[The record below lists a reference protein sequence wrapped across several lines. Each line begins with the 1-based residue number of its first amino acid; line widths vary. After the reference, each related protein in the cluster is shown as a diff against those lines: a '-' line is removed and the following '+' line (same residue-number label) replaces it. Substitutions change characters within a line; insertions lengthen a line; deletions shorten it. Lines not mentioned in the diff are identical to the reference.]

1 LTLDNKRVSI
11 GIRNRDALTSQLRKI
26 KIMTTLTQTQP
37 IQATQVT
44 QPTEDKSVAKFD
56 VALAL
61 PPAETS
67 LDSEY
72 FQSYIKEVARTG
84 NTPF

>member
-1 LTLDNKRVSI
+1 MTLDNKRVSI

-26 KIMTTLTQTQP
+26 KIMTTLTQTKP
-37 IQATQVT
+37 IQATQA
-44 QPTEDKSVAKFD
+44 TEDRYTAEFD
-56 VALAL
+56 VALSL
-61 PPAETS
+61 PPVEES

-72 FQSYIKEVARTG
+72 FQAYIKEVVRTG

>member
-1 LTLDNKRVSI
+1 MTLDNKRVSI
-11 GIRNRDALTSQLRKI
+11 GIRNRDAPTSPHKKTI
-26 KIMTTLTQTQP
+26 KIMTTLAQTQ
-37 IQATQVT
+37 QTQQST
-44 QPTEDKSVAKFD
+44 QPADKAAAKFD
-56 VALAL
+56 VALSL

-72 FQSYIKEVARTG
+72 FREYLKEVIKTG

>member
-1 LTLDNKRVSI
+1 
-11 GIRNRDALTSQLRKI
+11 
-26 KIMTTLTQTQP
+26 MTTLTQTQ
-37 IQATQVT
+37 A
-44 QPTEDKSVAKFD
+44 TEDKAAAKFD

-61 PPAETS
+61 PPAQTS

-72 FQSYIKEVARTG
+72 FREYLKEVTRTG

>member
-1 LTLDNKRVSI
+1 MS
-11 GIRNRDALTSQLRKI
+11 
-26 KIMTTLTQTQP
+26 TLTQTQ
-37 IQATQVT
+37 T
-44 QPTEDKSVAKFD
+44 QPADKAAAKFD
-56 VALAL
+56 VALSL

-72 FQSYIKEVARTG
+72 FREYLKEVNRTG